1 MPATALRLGPVHRGM
16 HLSRD
21 DFESAEFVPGCK
33 YELID
38 GRLDVSFEPD
48 PAENLVEN
56 WLFVAVQMYKQSYP
70 DVLNYVTNKA
80 RVAVP
85 GRPDDT
91 IPEPDIAAYANFP
104 TDRSLRRMKWDH
116 VSPILVC
123 EVLSNDPVKD
133 IERNVEL
140 YIEVPSIR
148 EYWVVDIRESAD
160 EPELIRHRRTRPGW
174 AVKTFPYRSKF
185 TTKLLPGFSL
195 VIDPRK

>member
-1 MPATALRLGPVHRGM
+1 MRV
-16 HLSRD
+16 SRD

-48 PAENLVEN
+48 PAENVVEN
-56 WLFVAVQMYKQSYP
+56 WLYSVLLAYKAAHP
-70 DVLNYVTNKA
+70 EVVNYVTNKA
-80 RVAVP
+80 RVVIP

-91 IPEPDIAAYANFP
+91 IPEPDIAAYVDFP
-104 TDRSLRRMKWDH
+104 KQRSLRGMKWDH

-133 IERNVEL
+133 LERNVEL
-140 YIEVPSIR
+140 YFEVPSIR

-160 EPELIRHRRTRPGW
+160 EPELIQHRRSRSGW
-174 AVKTFPYRSKF
+174 AVKTYSYRSKF
-185 TTKLLPGFSL
+185 TTKLLPGFML
-195 VIDPRK
+195 VIDPLS